1 MLTAALFCLAAACG
15 ADAGPVPAAERPAVF
30 PAALEV
36 TRRIDELAQQHWTAT
51 GTQTAESC
59 DDATFL
65 RRVTIDLA
73 GRVPSYREAT
83 EFAADATS
91 DKRQRAI
98 ARLIDSREFDLHL
111 GELLDDFI
119 QGKYAGDREFIGY
132 LRKSLKE
139 GRAWDSLF
147 AQLLLG
153 PFDTPEQQV
162 ASRFLSKR
170 IRVLDE
176 LTNDTARVFF
186 GVDISCAKCHD
197 HPLVDDW
204 KQHHYY
210 GMVGFLSRLQPAK
223 DNKPPV
229 IIEKDVGEVSF
240 VDTSGTQHKA
250 AIMFLGGQVV
260 EDARLGLDPRVV
272 ERRQEAEAAGR
283 YEPPVFSPREELVR
297 LAIEEQ
303 KFLSKSLANR
313 LWAYLLGRGLVHP
326 VEQMHSQNP
335 SSIPDLVEF
344 LGADL
349 AGHHYDVRRLVAGIV
364 SSQAYQLS
372 SEWTSQAEPPAPEH
386 FARATIKPL
395 TPIEYARSAVLVA
408 GDEGYDMAAD
418 DAAREQRYLGA
429 EGAAYGRAEPL
440 DRRRDGFQSSSVEAL
455 FMSNDPRIQELAAAN
470 GNNLA
475 GRLAGITDDNELLN
489 KAYWTVLSRA
499 PSDDERTEL
508 SAFLARAGEE
518 RKGACSQLVWALF
531 TSAEFRFNH

>member
-1 MLTAALFCLAAACG
+1 MLAAALYCLAVACG
-15 ADAGPVPAAERPAVF
+15 ADSAPVERPAVF
-30 PAALEV
+30 PPALEV
-36 TRRIDELAQQHWTAT
+36 TQQIDTLARQHWAAA
-51 GTQTAESC
+51 GVQTAGPC

-73 GRVPSYREAT
+73 GRVPTYREAT
-83 EFAADATS
+83 EFAADSTA

-98 ARLIDSREFDLHL
+98 ARLIDSPEFDLHV

-119 QGKYAGDREFIGY
+119 QGKYAGDREFINY

-139 GRAWDSLF
+139 GRSWDKLF
-147 AQLLLG
+147 AELLLG

-162 ASRFLSKR
+162 ASRFLSRR

-229 IIEKDVGEVSF
+229 VIEKDVGEVSF
-240 VDTSGTQHKA
+240 VDTSGVQHKA
-250 AIMFLGGQVV
+250 AIMFLGGQMV
-260 EDARLGLDPRVV
+260 EDARLGLDPRVA
-272 ERRQEAEAAGR
+272 ERRQAAEADGR

-297 LAIEEQ
+297 MAVAEQ
-303 KFLSKSLANR
+303 KFLSRSLANR
-313 LWAYLLGRGLVHP
+313 VWAYLLGRGLVHP

-335 SSIPDLVEF
+335 SSIPGLVEV

-349 AGHHYDVRRLVAGIV
+349 AAHNYDLRRLVGGIV

-372 SEWTSQAEPPAPEH
+372 SEWTSQAEPPQPEH
-386 FARATIKPL
+386 FAKGLVKPL
-395 TPIEYARSAVLVA
+395 THVEFARSAVLVA
-408 GDEGYDMAAD
+408 GDDGYETAPDA
-418 DAAREQRYLGA
+418 AAREQRYLGA
-429 EGAAYGRAEPL
+429 EGAAYGRIEPL
-440 DRRRDGFQSSSVEAL
+440 DRRRDGFQSSAVEAL

-475 GRLAGITDDNELLN
+475 GRLANIAENNELLH

-508 SAFLARAGEE
+508 AAFLTRAGED